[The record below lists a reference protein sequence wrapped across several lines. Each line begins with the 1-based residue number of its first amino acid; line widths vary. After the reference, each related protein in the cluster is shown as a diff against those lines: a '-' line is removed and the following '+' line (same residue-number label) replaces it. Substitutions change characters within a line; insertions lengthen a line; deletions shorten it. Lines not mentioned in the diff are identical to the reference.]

1 MIIRASSN
9 KVCDY
14 DLFISGCANGSQPS
28 VARRK
33 DTVMKNDRKSISLFL
48 QVLAVAVLLFL
59 AAPNL
64 LAQSSTSSSSGGSSS
79 SGISS
84 NGSVSSNSF
93 NFNFRNN
100 PATDYNPPPCDFLD
114 GFYNNV
120 GMSTKG
126 DGVSSPP
133 IPAAETADGVD
144 SPAAQRFGLFRQ
156 TGPPALF
163 PSQVNW
169 VIDNTCGT
177 KEAIRKNV
185 RILATTGGY
194 SDDELGSPTHFIN
207 IMAFV
212 MNQSFFESSFSS
224 DPENLGSIST
234 TPNTGPNT
242 PNVFDCS
249 TPPPQGTLPESGC
262 VSITNGNA
270 LNMTGSP
277 QVGFGLN
284 ARNVNATSQ
293 TPTVGD
299 GEGNDMQDI
308 VSNFE
313 AYPAPKQRLPN
324 GTFAVIPCGTLNNA
338 SNNPASIMAN
348 APNPPFPGAT
358 LPSIN
363 TPDATCFP
371 VTSIATPTLR
381 QDWRFATNRNA
392 IDGSDNNQ
400 VTGSGPSGTI
410 VFNSPYGYFCD
421 DLLGMW
427 INSYFWL
434 TQDPAM
440 KNGPCTKIYNQ
451 LGAMNGFTTDGTP
464 VVKTGN
470 QLDVTLEAAGCAAE
484 GQLDLGGADGG
495 AVWLICPAI
504 ADPTNGAISL
514 DAFLDQVHFSSGVPV
529 DPGFTINF
537 FCLQFFGQF
546 CSSLAPSQVSAAQ
559 SNGSAAQSA
568 AASAP
573 AASTDDDGGS
583 RHGSGP
589 GSGSHQ

>member
-1 MIIRASSN
+1 MIVSAGSS
-9 KVCDY
+9 KVCDD
-14 DLFISGCANGSQPS
+14 DLFISGYANGSQPS

-64 LAQSSTSSSSGGSSS
+64 LAQSSTSSSGGASS

-93 NFNFRNN
+93 NLNFRNN

-114 GFYNNV
+114 TFYNNV

-177 KEAIRKNV
+177 KDAIRNNV

-212 MNQSFFESSFSS
+212 MNQSFFETSFSS
-224 DPENLGSIST
+224 NPGNLGSIST

-242 PNVFDCS
+242 PNAFNCS
-249 TPPPQGTLPESGC
+249 TPPPQGTLPDSGC

-324 GTFAVIPCGTLNNA
+324 GVFAVIPCGTLNNA
-338 SNNPASIMAN
+338 SNNPAAIFAAAN
-348 APNPPFPGAT
+348 NGAMPKGLQNITQFPD
-358 LPSIN
+358 PV
-363 TPDATCFP
+363 CFP

-392 IDGSDNNQ
+392 IDGSDNNV

-410 VFNSPYGYFCD
+410 NFNSPYGYFCD

-434 TQDPAM
+434 TQDPGV
-440 KNGPCTKIYNQ
+440 NGPCTKIYNQ

-470 QLDVTLEAAGCAAE
+470 QLDVTLEAAGCGAE

-546 CSSLAPSQVSAAQ
+546 CSSLTSSQSSLAQ
-559 SNGSAAQSA
+559 SNGAAASSA
-568 AASAP
+568 AAAAP
-573 AASTDDDGGS
+573 AAVTSTS
-583 RHGSGP
+583 S
-589 GSGSHQ
+589 SSN

>member
-1 MIIRASSN
+1 MIIRAGSN
-9 KVCDY
+9 KVCDN
-14 DLFISGCANGSQPS
+14 DLFISGYANGSQPS

-33 DTVMKNDRKSISLFL
+33 DTVMKNERKSGSLFL

-64 LAQSSTSSSSGGSSS
+64 LAQSSTSSSSGASSGSSINTS
-79 SGISS
+79 TGA
-84 NGSVSSNSF
+84 VSSNSF
-93 NFNFRNN
+93 NLNFRNN
-100 PATDYNPPPCDFLD
+100 PATNYNPPPCDFLD

-120 GMSTKG
+120 GMSTSNQSNNPG
-126 DGVSSPP
+126 TLPS
-133 IPAAETADGVD
+133 ETAQGLDTAV
-144 SPAAQRFGLFRQ
+144 AARFGLFRQ

-177 KEAIRKNV
+177 REAIRKNV

-212 MNQSFFESSFSS
+212 MNQSFFESTFSS

-284 ARNVNATSQ
+284 ARNINATSQ
-293 TPTVGD
+293 TPIVGD

-338 SNNPASIMAN
+338 SNNPAAIFAAAN
-348 APNPPFPGAT
+348 NGAMPPGLQNITTFPD
-358 LPSIN
+358 PV
-363 TPDATCFP
+363 CFP

-400 VTGSGPSGTI
+400 VTGSGPQGTI

-434 TQDPAM
+434 TQDPGI
-440 KNGPCTKIYNQ
+440 KNGPCTQIYNQ

-546 CSSLAPSQVSAAQ
+546 CSSLTSSQSSLAQ
-559 SNGSAAQSA
+559 SNGAAASSA

-573 AASTDDDGGS
+573 AAVTSTS
-583 RHGSGP
+583 S
-589 GSGSHQ
+589 SSN

>member
-1 MIIRASSN
+1 MIIRSGSN
-9 KVCDY
+9 KVCNN
-14 DLFISGCANGSQPS
+14 DLFISGYANGSQPS

-33 DTVMKNDRKSISLFL
+33 DTVMKNDRKSTSLFL

-100 PATDYNPPPCDFLD
+100 PATNYNPPPCDFLN

-133 IPAAETADGVD
+133 IQAAETADGVD
-144 SPAAQRFGLFRQ
+144 SPAAQRFGLFRK

-177 KEAIRKNV
+177 KDAIRNNV

-212 MNQSFFESSFSS
+212 MNQSFFETSFTS
-224 DPENLGSIST
+224 DPDNLGAISS
-234 TPNTGPNT
+234 TPNTGINT
-242 PNVFDCS
+242 PFAFDC
-249 TPPPQGTLPESGC
+249 TPPPQGTLPTAGC
-262 VSITNGNA
+262 VSITSGDS
-270 LNMTGSP
+270 LVSP
-277 QVGFGLN
+277 PFNNGFGLN
-284 ARNVNATSQ
+284 ARNINATSQ

-308 VSNFE
+308 VANFE

-338 SNNPASIMAN
+338 SNNPATIMAN
-348 APNPPFPGAT
+348 APNPPFAGAT

-400 VTGSGPSGTI
+400 VTGSGKDGTI

-434 TQDPAM
+434 TQDPGM
-440 KNGPCTKIYNQ
+440 KNGPCTAIYNQ

-546 CSSLAPSQVSAAQ
+546 CSSLVPSQVSAAQ
-559 SNGSAAQSA
+559 SNGAAAQSA
-568 AASAP
+568 AAAAP
-573 AASTDDDGGS
+573 AASS
-583 RHGSGP
+583 N
-589 GSGSHQ
+589 

>member
-440 KNGPCTKIYNQ
+440 KNGPCTQIYNQ

-514 DAFLDQVHFSSGVPV
+514 DAFLDQVHFSNGVPV

-573 AASTDDDGGS
+573 AASTDNVGDN
-583 RHGSGP
+583 RP
-589 GSGSHQ
+589 GSGSGSRH

>member
-1 MIIRASSN
+1 MIIRAGSD
-9 KVCDY
+9 KVCNNH
-14 DLFISGCANGSQPS
+14 LFISGDAGSSQPH

-33 DTVMKNDRKSISLFL
+33 DTVMKNERKSTSLFL
-48 QVLAVAVLLFL
+48 QIFAVAVLLFL

-64 LAQSSTSSSSGGSSS
+64 LAQSTTSSSGGASSG

-93 NFNFRNN
+93 NLNFRNN
-100 PATDYNPPPCDFLD
+100 PATNYNPPPCDFLD

-120 GMSTKG
+120 GMSTSNQSNNPG
-126 DGVSSPP
+126 TLPSQTAQGLDTAV
-133 IPAAETADGVD
+133 AA
-144 SPAAQRFGLFRQ
+144 RFGLFRQ

-169 VIDNTCGT
+169 VIDNTCGIKDT
-177 KEAIRKNV
+177 IRKNV

-212 MNQSFFESSFSS
+212 MNQSFFESSFTS
-224 DPENLGSIST
+224 DPDNLGAIID
-234 TPNTGPNT
+234 PNMGINIPFA
-242 PNVFDCS
+242 FDC
-249 TPPPQGTLPESGC
+249 TPPPQGTLPTAGC
-262 VSITNGNA
+262 VSITDGNA
-270 LNMTGSP
+270 LNITGSP

-284 ARNVNATSQ
+284 ARNVTTAPQ
-293 TPTVGD
+293 PQPMGPAQPDPVVGA
-299 GEGNDMQDI
+299 GNGNDMQDI

-324 GTFAVIPCGTLNNA
+324 GVFAVIPCGSLNN
-338 SNNPASIMAN
+338 SNNNPAMVWEVAN
-348 APNPPFPGAT
+348 NTTTAPAGLQNIKQFPD
-358 LPSIN
+358 PV
-363 TPDATCFP
+363 CFP

-392 IDGSDNNQ
+392 IDGSDNNV
-400 VTGSGPSGTI
+400 VTGSGLAGTI
-410 VFNSPYGYFCD
+410 GFNSPYGYFCD

-434 TQDPAM
+434 TQDPAV
-440 KNGPCTKIYNQ
+440 NGPCTKIYNQ
-451 LGAMNGFTTDGTP
+451 LGAMTGFTTDGTP

-495 AVWLICPAI
+495 AIWLICPAI

-514 DAFLDQVHFSSGVPV
+514 DAFLDQVHFSNGVPV

-546 CSSLAPSQVSAAQ
+546 CSTLTSSQSSLAQ
-559 SNGSAAQSA
+559 SNGAAAQSS

-573 AASTDDDGGS
+573 AAVTTSTS
-583 RHGSGP
+583 TSN
-589 GSGSHQ
+589 

>member
-1 MIIRASSN
+1 MMSRAESSR
-9 KVCDY
+9 VCDN
-14 DLFISGCANGSQPS
+14 DLFISGYACSSQPH

-33 DTVMKNDRKSISLFL
+33 DTVMKNERKSTSLFL
-48 QVLAVAVLLFL
+48 QIFAVAVLLFL

-64 LAQSSTSSSSGGSSS
+64 LAQSSTSSSSGASSS

-93 NFNFRNN
+93 NLNFRSN
-100 PATDYNPPPCDFLD
+100 PATNYNPPPCDFLD

-120 GMSTKG
+120 GMSTQG

-133 IPAAETADGVD
+133 IQAAETADGVD

-177 KEAIRKNV
+177 RDAIRKNV

-212 MNQSFFESSFSS
+212 MNQSFFESTFSS
-224 DPENLGSIST
+224 DPDNLGAISS
-234 TPNTGPNT
+234 TPNTGINT
-242 PNVFDCS
+242 PFAFDC
-249 TPPPQGTLPESGC
+249 TPPPQGTLPTAGC

-270 LNMTGSP
+270 LNQTGTP

-338 SNNPASIMAN
+338 SNNPATIMAN
-348 APNPPFPGAT
+348 APNPPFAGAT

-363 TPDATCFP
+363 TPDPTCFP

-392 IDGSDNNQ
+392 IDGSDNNV

-410 VFNSPYGYFCD
+410 NFNSPYGYFCD

-440 KNGPCTKIYNQ
+440 KNGPCTAIYNQ

-470 QLDVTLEAAGCAAE
+470 QLDVTLEATGCAQE

-504 ADPTNGAISL
+504 ADPTNGAITL

-546 CSSLAPSQVSAAQ
+546 CSSLVPSQVSAAQ
-559 SNGSAAQSA
+559 SNGAAASSA

-573 AASTDDDGGS
+573 AAVTSTS
-583 RHGSGP
+583 S
-589 GSGSHQ
+589 SSN

>member
-1 MIIRASSN
+1 
-9 KVCDY
+9 
-14 DLFISGCANGSQPS
+14 
-28 VARRK
+28 
-33 DTVMKNDRKSISLFL
+33 MKNDRKSTSLFL

-100 PATDYNPPPCDFLD
+100 PATNYNPPPCDFLN

-133 IPAAETADGVD
+133 IQAAETADGVD
-144 SPAAQRFGLFRQ
+144 SPAAQRFGLFRK

-177 KEAIRKNV
+177 KDAIRNNV

-212 MNQSFFESSFSS
+212 MNQSFFETSFTS
-224 DPENLGSIST
+224 DPDNLGAISS
-234 TPNTGPNT
+234 TPNTGINT
-242 PNVFDCS
+242 PFAFDC
-249 TPPPQGTLPESGC
+249 TPPPQGTLPTAGC

-284 ARNVNATSQ
+284 ARNINATSQ

-308 VSNFE
+308 VANFE

-338 SNNPASIMAN
+338 SNNPATIMAN
-348 APNPPFPGAT
+348 APNPPFAGAT

-400 VTGSGPSGTI
+400 VTGSGKDGTI

-434 TQDPAM
+434 TQDPGM
-440 KNGPCTKIYNQ
+440 KNGPCTAIYNQ

-546 CSSLAPSQVSAAQ
+546 CSSLVPSQVSAAQ
-559 SNGSAAQSA
+559 SNGAAAQSA
-568 AASAP
+568 AAAAP
-573 AASTDDDGGS
+573 AASS
-583 RHGSGP
+583 N
-589 GSGSHQ
+589 

>member
-1 MIIRASSN
+1 MIIRSGSN
-9 KVCDY
+9 KVCNN
-14 DLFISGCANGSQPS
+14 DLFISGYANGSQPS

-33 DTVMKNDRKSISLFL
+33 DTVMKNDRKSTSLFL

-100 PATDYNPPPCDFLD
+100 PATNYNPPPCDFLN

-133 IPAAETADGVD
+133 IQAAETADGVD
-144 SPAAQRFGLFRQ
+144 SPAAQRFGLFRK

-177 KEAIRKNV
+177 KDAIRNNV

-212 MNQSFFESSFSS
+212 MNQSFFETSFTS
-224 DPENLGSIST
+224 DPDNLGAISS
-234 TPNTGPNT
+234 TPNTGINT
-242 PNVFDCS
+242 PFAFDC
-249 TPPPQGTLPESGC
+249 TPPPQGTLPTAGC

-284 ARNVNATSQ
+284 ARNINATSQ

-308 VSNFE
+308 VANFE

-338 SNNPASIMAN
+338 SNNPATIMAN
-348 APNPPFPGAT
+348 APNPPFAGAT

-400 VTGSGPSGTI
+400 VTGSGKDGTI

-434 TQDPAM
+434 TQDPGM
-440 KNGPCTKIYNQ
+440 KNGPCTAIYNQ

-546 CSSLAPSQVSAAQ
+546 CSSLVPSQVSAAQ
-559 SNGSAAQSA
+559 SNGAAAQSA
-568 AASAP
+568 AAAAP
-573 AASTDDDGGS
+573 AASS
-583 RHGSGP
+583 N
-589 GSGSHQ
+589 

>member
-1 MIIRASSN
+1 MIVSAASN
-9 KVCDY
+9 KVCDN
-14 DLFISGCANGSQPS
+14 DLFISGYACSSQPH

-33 DTVMKNDRKSISLFL
+33 DTVMKNERKSASLFL
-48 QVLAVAVLLFL
+48 QIFAVAVLLFL

-144 SPAAQRFGLFRQ
+144 SPAAQRFGLFRK

-194 SDDELGSPTHFIN
+194 SDDELGSPTHFIS

>member
-1 MIIRASSN
+1 
-9 KVCDY
+9 
-14 DLFISGCANGSQPS
+14 
-28 VARRK
+28 
-33 DTVMKNDRKSISLFL
+33 MKNERKSASLFL
-48 QVLAVAVLLFL
+48 QIFAVAVLLFL

-144 SPAAQRFGLFRQ
+144 SPAAQRFGLFRK

-194 SDDELGSPTHFIN
+194 SDDELGSPTHFIS

>member
-1 MIIRASSN
+1 MIIRAELN
-9 KVCDY
+9 RVCDN
-14 DLFISGCANGSQPS
+14 DLFISGYANGSQPS

-33 DTVMKNDRKSISLFL
+33 DTVMKNERKNASLFV
-48 QVLAVAVLLFL
+48 QVLVVAVLLFM

-64 LAQSSTSSSSGGSSS
+64 LAQSTPSSSGGASSG

-93 NFNFRNN
+93 NLNFRNN
-100 PATDYNPPPCDFLD
+100 PATNYNPPPCDFLD

-120 GMSTKG
+120 GISTANG
-126 DGVSSPP
+126 GGNN
-133 IPAAETADGVD
+133 PALANGVD
-144 SPAAQRFGLFRQ
+144 SEPAQRFGLFRR
-156 TGPPALF
+156 TGPPAIF

-177 KEAIRKNV
+177 RDTVRKNV

-194 SDDELGSPTHFIN
+194 SDDGTGTSTHFIN
-207 IMAFV
+207 IMAFLT
-212 MNQSFFESSFSS
+212 NQSFFESSFTS
-224 DPENLGSIST
+224 DPDNLGGIT
-234 TPNTGPNT
+234 NPNNGINT
-242 PNVFDCS
+242 PFAFDC
-249 TPPPQGTLPESGC
+249 TPPPQGTLPTPGC
-262 VSITNGNA
+262 VVITDGNS
-270 LNMTGSP
+270 LNQTGSP

-284 ARNVNATSQ
+284 ARNINATSQ
-293 TPTVGD
+293 TPIVGD

-313 AYPAPKQRLPN
+313 AYPAVKQRLPN

-338 SNNPASIMAN
+338 SNNPATIMAN

-371 VTSIATPTLR
+371 VTSIATPALR

-392 IDGSDNNQ
+392 IDGSDNND
-400 VTGSGPSGTI
+400 VTGSGPTGTI
-410 VFNSPYGYFCD
+410 NFNSPYGYFCD

-427 INSYFWL
+427 VNTYFWV
-434 TQDPAM
+434 TQDPGM
-440 KNGPCTKIYNQ
+440 KNGPCTKIFNQ
-451 LGAMNGFTTDGTP
+451 LGAKNGFSTDGTP
-464 VVKTGN
+464 IVKTPDDLN
-470 QLDVTLEAAGCAAE
+470 VTLEATGCGQE

-495 AVWLICPAI
+495 AIWLICPAI
-504 ADPTNGAISL
+504 ADPTNGAITL
-514 DAFLDQVHFSSGVPV
+514 DAFLDQVHFSNGFPV
-529 DPGFTINF
+529 DPNFTINF

-546 CSSLAPSQVSAAQ
+546 CSSLVPSQVNAAQ
-559 SNGSAAQSA
+559 SNGSAAQSS

-573 AASTDDDGGS
+573 AASNDNDGGG
-583 RHGSGP
+583 RRGSGP

>member
-1 MIIRASSN
+1 
-9 KVCDY
+9 
-14 DLFISGCANGSQPS
+14 
-28 VARRK
+28 
-33 DTVMKNDRKSISLFL
+33 MKNERKSASLFL
-48 QVLAVAVLLFL
+48 QIFAVALLLFL
-59 AAPNL
+59 TAPNL
-64 LAQSSTSSSSGGSSS
+64 LAQSSTSSSSGSSSS

-100 PATDYNPPPCDFLD
+100 PATNYNPPPCDFLD

-177 KEAIRKNV
+177 KDAIRKNV

-224 DPENLGSIST
+224 DPENLGSITT

-242 PNVFDCS
+242 PNVFNCS

-262 VSITNGNA
+262 VSITNGNS
-270 LNMTGSP
+270 LNGTGTP

-284 ARNVNATSQ
+284 ARNINATSQ
-293 TPTVGD
+293 TPIVGD

-308 VSNFE
+308 VANFE

-338 SNNPASIMAN
+338 SNNPATIMAN
-348 APNPPFPGAT
+348 APNPPFAGAT

-371 VTSIATPTLR
+371 VTSIATPALR

-392 IDGSDNNQ
+392 IDGSDNNV

-410 VFNSPYGYFCD
+410 NFNSPYGYFCD

-470 QLDVTLEAAGCAAE
+470 QLDGTLEAAGCAAE

-504 ADPTNGAISL
+504 ADPTNGAITL

-546 CSSLAPSQVSAAQ
+546 CSSLVPSQVSAAQ
-559 SNGSAAQSA
+559 SNGAAASSA

-573 AASTDDDGGS
+573 AAATTSS
-583 RHGSGP
+583 N
-589 GSGSHQ
+589 

>member
-1 MIIRASSN
+1 MIIRAGSD
-9 KVCDY
+9 KVCNNH
-14 DLFISGCANGSQPS
+14 LFISGDAGSSQPH

-33 DTVMKNDRKSISLFL
+33 DTVMKNERKSTSLFL
-48 QVLAVAVLLFL
+48 QIFAVAVLLFL

-64 LAQSSTSSSSGGSSS
+64 LAQSGTSSSGGASSG

-93 NFNFRNN
+93 NLNFRNN
-100 PATDYNPPPCDFLD
+100 PATNYNPPPCDFLD

-126 DGVSSPP
+126 DGVSAPP

-169 VIDNTCGT
+169 VIDNSCGT
-177 KEAIRKNV
+177 KDTIRKNV

-212 MNQSFFESSFSS
+212 MNQSFFESSFTS
-224 DPENLGSIST
+224 DPDNLGAIT
-234 TPNTGPNT
+234 DPNTGINT
-242 PNVFDCS
+242 PFAFDC
-249 TPPPQGTLPESGC
+249 TPPPQGTLPTAGC
-262 VSITNGNA
+262 VSITDGNA
-270 LNMTGSP
+270 FNQTGTP

-284 ARNVNATSQ
+284 ARNINATSQ
-293 TPTVGD
+293 TPIVGD

-308 VSNFE
+308 VANFE
-313 AYPAPKQRLPN
+313 AYPAPKQRLAN
-324 GTFAVIPCGTLNNA
+324 GVFAVIPCGTLNNS
-338 SNNPASIMAN
+338 SNNPAAIFAAAN
-348 APNPPFPGAT
+348 NGAMPKGLQNITQFPD
-358 LPSIN
+358 PV
-363 TPDATCFP
+363 CFP

-392 IDGSDNNQ
+392 IDGSDNNS
-400 VTGSGPSGTI
+400 VTGSGPAGTI
-410 VFNSPYGYFCD
+410 GFNSPYGYFCD

-434 TQDPAM
+434 TQDPGV
-440 KNGPCTKIYNQ
+440 KGPCTQIYNQ
-451 LGAMNGFTTDGTP
+451 LGATTGFTTDGTP

-529 DPGFTINF
+529 DAGFTINF

-546 CSSLAPSQVSAAQ
+546 CSSLVPSQVSAAQ
-559 SNGSAAQSA
+559 SNGSAAQSS

-573 AASTDDDGGS
+573 AASTDN
-583 RHGSGP
+583 SGDNRP
-589 GSGSHQ
+589 GSGSGSHHQ

>member
-1 MIIRASSN
+1 MIIRSGSN
-9 KVCDY
+9 KVCNN
-14 DLFISGCANGSQPS
+14 DLFISGYANGSQPS

-33 DTVMKNDRKSISLFL
+33 DTVMKNDRKSTSLFL

-100 PATDYNPPPCDFLD
+100 PATNYNPPPCDFLN

-133 IPAAETADGVD
+133 IQAAETADGVD

-177 KEAIRKNV
+177 KDAIRKNV

-224 DPENLGSIST
+224 DPENLGSITT

-242 PNVFDCS
+242 PNVFNCS

-262 VSITNGNA
+262 VSITNGNS
-270 LNMTGSP
+270 LNGTGTP

-284 ARNVNATSQ
+284 ARNINATSQ
-293 TPTVGD
+293 TPIVGD

-308 VSNFE
+308 VANFE

-338 SNNPASIMAN
+338 SNNPATIMAN
-348 APNPPFPGAT
+348 APNPPFAGAT

-371 VTSIATPTLR
+371 VTSIATPALR

-392 IDGSDNNQ
+392 IDGSDNNV

-410 VFNSPYGYFCD
+410 NFNSPYGYFCD

-470 QLDVTLEAAGCAAE
+470 QLDGTLEAAGCAAE

-504 ADPTNGAISL
+504 ADPTNGAITL

-546 CSSLAPSQVSAAQ
+546 CSSLVPSQVSAAQ
-559 SNGSAAQSA
+559 SNGAAASSA

-573 AASTDDDGGS
+573 AAATTSS
-583 RHGSGP
+583 N
-589 GSGSHQ
+589 

>member
-1 MIIRASSN
+1 MIISAGS
-9 KVCDY
+9 KKDCDN
-14 DLFISGCANGSQPS
+14 DLFISGYANGSQPS
-28 VARRK
+28 VAWRK
-33 DTVMKNDRKSISLFL
+33 DTVMKNERKSTSLFL

-64 LAQSSTSSSSGGSSS
+64 LAQSSTSSSSGASS

-100 PATDYNPPPCDFLD
+100 PATNYNPPPCDFLD

-120 GMSTKG
+120 GISTASG
-126 DGVSSPP
+126 GGNN
-133 IPAAETADGVD
+133 PALANGVD
-144 SPAAQRFGLFRQ
+144 SEPAQRFGLFRQ
-156 TGPPALF
+156 TGPPAIF

-177 KEAIRKNV
+177 RDAIRKNV

-194 SDDELGSPTHFIN
+194 SDDGTGTSNHFIN
-207 IMAFV
+207 IMAFLT
-212 MNQSFFESSFSS
+212 NQSFFETSFSS

-242 PNVFDCS
+242 PNAFNCS
-249 TPPPQGTLPESGC
+249 TPPPQGTLPDSGC
-262 VSITNGNA
+262 VIITNGNS
-270 LNMTGSP
+270 LNQTGTP
-277 QVGFGLN
+277 QAGFGLN
-284 ARNVNATSQ
+284 ARNVNATSE

-313 AYPAPKQRLPN
+313 AYPAVKQRLPN

-338 SNNPASIMAN
+338 SNNPATIMAN
-348 APNPPFPGAT
+348 APNPPFAGAT

-371 VTSIATPTLR
+371 VTSIATPALR
-381 QDWRFATNRNA
+381 QDWRFAVNRNA
-392 IDGSDNNQ
+392 IDGSDNNV
-400 VTGSGPSGTI
+400 VTGSGPTGTI
-410 VFNSPYGYFCD
+410 NFNSPYGYFCD

-427 INSYFWL
+427 INTYFWV
-434 TQDPAM
+434 TQDPGM

-451 LGAMNGFTTDGTP
+451 LGAKNGFTTDGTP
-464 VVKTGN
+464 IVKTPDDLN
-470 QLDVTLEAAGCAAE
+470 VTLEATGCGQE

-504 ADPTNGAISL
+504 ADPTNGAITL
-514 DAFLDQVHFSSGVPV
+514 DAFLDQVRFSNGVPV
-529 DPGFTINF
+529 DPNFTVNF

-546 CSSLAPSQVSAAQ
+546 CSSLVPSQVSAAQ
-559 SNGSAAQSA
+559 SNGAAASSA

-573 AASTDDDGGS
+573 AATTTSS
-583 RHGSGP
+583 N
-589 GSGSHQ
+589 